1 MKRPTLDKQPIR
13 VLQAQFEYFTLKTL
27 GRTTMM
33 SYSRALANLFRI
45 YPDKFKPLDFYR
57 DDIADYLIIRQQE
70 GAGPISINLEL
81 DVIRAF
87 WNWMIEYKEQAIQ
100 NIATVKRLKYV
111 RAQKNRLTL
120 SEFSRLMS
128 EIHDLRL
135 LQVVRAR
142 LLGEDCKALG
152 YTATASKM
160 KQACDRAKIP
170 YVSLSKLPDAVHS
183 AAIALLAPDVQEH
196 QAAA

>member
-1 MKRPTLDKQPIR
+1 MKRPTIDKQPIR

-27 GRTTMM
+27 GRTTLYH
-33 SYSRALANLFRI
+33 YSHALDNLFRI

-70 GAGPISINLEL
+70 GAGAIKINFEL

-100 NIATVKRLKYV
+100 PIATVKRLKFV

-128 EIHDLRL
+128 EIHDPRL

-152 YTATASKM
+152 YTATARKM
-160 KQACDRAKIP
+160 KQACDRAKVP
-170 YVSLSKLPDAVHS
+170 YVSLSKLPDAVHQ
-183 AAIALLAPDVQEH
+183 AAIALLVPEVPIQI
-196 QAAA
+196 AA